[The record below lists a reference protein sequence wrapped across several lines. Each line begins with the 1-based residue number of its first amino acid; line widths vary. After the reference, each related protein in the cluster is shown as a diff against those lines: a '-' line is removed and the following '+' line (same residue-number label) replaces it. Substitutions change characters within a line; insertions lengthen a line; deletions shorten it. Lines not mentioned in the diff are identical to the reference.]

1 VEKSYHKL
9 EMIPDSVCIAIDKN
23 NILCSG
29 GKTDPVTV
37 VADVK
42 LLNYRLQKWKD
53 VAPMARPRVYH
64 SVVYTD
70 GNVYALGGFHLGPM
84 NMCE

>member
-1 VEKSYHKL
+1 MKWTVEKSYHKL

-23 NILCSG
+23 NILCVG

-42 LLNYRLQKWKD
+42 LLNYR
-53 VAPMARPRVYH
+53 V
-64 SVVYTD
+64 
-70 GNVYALGGFHLGPM
+70 
-84 NMCE
+84 